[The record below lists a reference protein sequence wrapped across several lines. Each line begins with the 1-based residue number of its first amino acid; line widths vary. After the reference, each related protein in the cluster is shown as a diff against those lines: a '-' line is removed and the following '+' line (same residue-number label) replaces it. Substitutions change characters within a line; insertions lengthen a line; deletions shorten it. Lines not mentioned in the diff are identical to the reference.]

1 MKHDYRIVPRVYA
14 STFRNIA
21 EQFKVYL
28 NSLPPDKIDEIER
41 DYQANGNGPLS
52 VQDTESTVELFDSFA
67 I

>member
-28 NSLPPDKIDEIER
+28 NSLPTDKIDEIER
-41 DYQANGNGPLS
+41 DYQANGNGLLS

>member
-1 MKHDYRIVPRVYA
+1 MKHDYRIVLRVYA

-41 DYQANGNGPLS
+41 DYQANGNGLLS
-52 VQDTESTVELFDSFA
+52 VQDT
-67 I
+67 